1 MNVELGF
8 NNIVSNIVLHNEKGC
23 LVIAQDGDMVAIP
36 LDWLDYF
43 FHCVMETVDIPKT
56 TKDQIMRKYR
66 NKVRNTVAEDAN
78 G

>member
-1 MNVELGF
+1 M
-8 NNIVSNIVLHNEKGC
+8 SNWVLTILSATLDNEKEC

-43 FHCVMETVDIPKT
+43 FHCVMETVDIPKM
-56 TKDQIMRKYR
+56 TKDQIMRKYH
-66 NKVRNTVAEDAN
+66 NKVRNVVAEDAN